1 MKRIAGLICLSSVC
15 AGVIFLEY
23 EATSR
28 FGGAFIL
35 ITCASALGL
44 LANALSR
51 APEGYE
57 DANGLHFRRRNRRS
71 DPSRRVRFSP
81 GQLRRKWT

>member
-1 MKRIAGLICLSSVC
+1 MKRIAGLICLTSVC
-15 AGVIFLEY
+15 AGVIFVEY

-35 ITCASALGL
+35 ITGASALAL
-44 LANALSR
+44 LASALCR

-57 DANGLHFRRRNRRS
+57 GANGLHFRKRNRRLGS
-71 DPSRRVRFSP
+71 ARRVRFSP